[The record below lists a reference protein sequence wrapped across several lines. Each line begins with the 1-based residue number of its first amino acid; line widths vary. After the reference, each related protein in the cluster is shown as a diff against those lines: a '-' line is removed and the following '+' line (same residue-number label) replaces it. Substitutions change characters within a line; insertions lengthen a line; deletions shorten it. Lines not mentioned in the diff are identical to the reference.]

1 MSAPLSPNGALTL
14 VPTPGYEKI
23 AERIKAGIETFSQG
37 KGRFKTKVDIAYPE
51 FGLRSSKEPFLRL
64 GKEHVGGHNCFV
76 ITSGPGTY
84 QMTGQLELLLA
95 YLAGRHARRITVVS
109 GYFPLGRSDKDE
121 GKKEFALPPIYMKK
135 MLAMARMNDVGFPR
149 FISADLHAPQTVMA
163 GDTGFI
169 TEVSMVQRLV
179 KHTAKL
185 AKRKNMRFVL
195 DFPDDGSAERTEHA
209 YATVE
214 ENLGISFPIV
224 HGAKR
229 RQSSTSSDLKEKFG
243 DLAAIKGSI
252 VGTLDD
258 EWATGGTGMKNAA
271 VLKNE
276 FGAAITWMMVTHFVG
291 CGNTLEQLADPNC
304 PVDRLFITDT
314 ISIDNRP
321 EIQPLIDM
329 GRIEVVSW
337 VSDLIKMIYF
347 DHWNISI
354 REVR

>member
-1 MSAPLSPNGALTL
+1 MSAPLSPNGALAL
-14 VPTPGYEKI
+14 VPMPGYEKI
-23 AERIKAGIETFSQG
+23 AEHIKAGIEKFSQG
-37 KGRFKTKVDIAYPE
+37 KKRFRTKVDIAYPE
-51 FGLRSSKEPFLRL
+51 FGLHPSKEPYLRL

-84 QMTGQLELLLA
+84 EMTGQLELLLA
-95 YLAGRHARRITVVS
+95 YLAGRHARRTTVVC
-109 GYFPLGRSDKDE
+109 GYYPLGRSDKDE
-121 GKKEFALPPIYMKK
+121 GKKEFALPSIYMRK
-135 MLAMARMNDVGFPR
+135 MLAVAKMNDVDFPR

-163 GDTGFI
+163 GDPGFV

-179 KHTAKL
+179 KHVAKL
-185 AKRKNMRFVL
+185 AKQKNMPFVL
-195 DFPDDGSAERTEHA
+195 DFPDDGSAKRTEFA

-214 ENLGISFPIV
+214 KKLGIRFPIV

-243 DLAAIKGSI
+243 DLDAIQGAI

-258 EWATGGTGMKNAA
+258 EWATGGTGMKNAMA
-271 VLKNE
+271 LKNK
-276 FGAAITWMMVTHFVG
+276 FGAALTWMMVTHFIG
-291 CGNTLEQLADPNC
+291 CGNTMEQLADPDC
-304 PVDRLFITDT
+304 PVDKLFITDT

-337 VSDLIKMIYF
+337 VQDLIKMIYF

-354 REVR
+354 RPIR